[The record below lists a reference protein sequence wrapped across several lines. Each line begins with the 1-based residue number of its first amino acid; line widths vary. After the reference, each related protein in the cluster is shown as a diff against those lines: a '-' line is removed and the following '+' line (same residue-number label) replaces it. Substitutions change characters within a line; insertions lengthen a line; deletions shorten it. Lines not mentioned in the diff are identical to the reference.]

1 MNAPEF
7 NNKINISLVALAM
20 LVTAAF
26 SIGVFSVG
34 ILGLNGKIVDEVGGL
49 RSDWERENK
58 TINEKIEGLNKRIDR
73 KIDNHEAVYHK

>member
-7 NNKINISLVALAM
+7 NNKINISLAALAM

>member
-7 NNKINISLVALAM
+7 NNKINISLAALAM

-73 KIDNHEAVYHK
+73 KIYNHEAVYHK

>member
-7 NNKINISLVALAM
+7 NNKINISLAALAM

-73 KIDNHEAVYHK
+73 KIDNHEAIYHK